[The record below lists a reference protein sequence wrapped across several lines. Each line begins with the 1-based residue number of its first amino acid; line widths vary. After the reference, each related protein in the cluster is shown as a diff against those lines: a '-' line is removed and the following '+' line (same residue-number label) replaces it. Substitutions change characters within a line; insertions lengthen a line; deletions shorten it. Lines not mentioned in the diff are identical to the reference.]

1 VVVSRRFRHFLIL
14 AALAAPPSLLAL
26 LALSACKPAP
36 RREVS
41 GGDAARGREAIKK
54 YACGACHV
62 IPGVEGAL
70 GKESHPLWGFANRGD
85 IAHVVPNTP
94 ENLVRWIRRP
104 TELDPRT
111 KMPTL
116 GVNEQ
121 EAKDIAAYLYTLNG
135 E

>member
-1 VVVSRRFRHFLIL
+1 M
-14 AALAAPPSLLAL
+14 
-26 LALSACKPAP
+26 ACKSAP

-54 YACGACHV
+54 YACGACHI
-62 IPGVEGAL
+62 IPGVEGAI
-70 GKESHPLWGFANRGD
+70 GKESHPLFGFANRGD
-85 IAHVVPNTP
+85 IAGVTSNTP
-94 ENLVRWIRRP
+94 ENLVKWIRRP
-104 TELDPRT
+104 TDLAPRT

-116 GVNEQ
+116 GVSEQ

>member
-1 VVVSRRFRHFLIL
+1 MVLSRRYRSFLLLL
-14 AALAAPPSLLAL
+14 ALTAPGALAA
-26 LALSACKPAP
+26 CKSKQAP
-36 RREVS
+36 QHEVA

-62 IPGVEGAL
+62 IPGVEGAI

-85 IAHVVPNTP
+85 IAHVAPNTP
-94 ENLVRWIRRP
+94 DNLIRWIRRP
-104 TELDPRT
+104 TDLAPRT

-116 GVNEQ
+116 GVSEQ